1 MTPGRFAMRRFAFAL
16 CAGVALTSAARAQ
29 SDDAAVVVT
38 AVRFPERRLDAPVG
52 MTVITTE
59 DIARDT
65 ARTLPE
71 LLSHLG
77 GLYLR
82 DNSGSPDLQ
91 LDLRGFGIT
100 GDQNTLVLLDGVRL
114 NENDLSPTKLSAI
127 PLQSI
132 ERIEILPGSGA
143 VLYGGGATGG
153 TINII
158 TRGPRAGRP
167 TASAYAGAGSL
178 ATLEARA
185 DLNLPGERTG
195 VLLSA
200 SHLESDNYRVNN
212 RLRQDDATGA
222 LRYGDDAASLAMKF
236 GGDMQRLQLPGTRN
250 ELQLVADPR
259 GTDTPGDWSAR
270 DGSFVTLLGRRR
282 LGDVE
287 LAADLGYRDQVS
299 RANYLSLASYY
310 EANLH
315 SWTFSPRL
323 RWESEPAG
331 MPVSLVLGIDAGSWG
346 YGRQFAA
353 SPATI
358 GSPTSGSTASQD
370 RSALYAQLNGQPTR
384 AAKLTFGWRTE
395 HVSNTLDQTGFATS
409 SQSQARTPHA
419 GEVGLQ
425 YALADAWTAFVR
437 AGTSFRLATVDEN
450 AFTASGS
457 LLEPQTARQRDA
469 GVEYR
474 DHGLRVRATAYTID
488 LQNEIYFSPLVVPF
502 GANTNLS
509 PTRRTGVQLDAQWA
523 LSQALELAAS
533 AIYQTAKFKYGLYG
547 GVDVTDKDVPLVPR
561 ALANLRASWRM
572 APHTRLE
579 GMLSYVGHQRYDN
592 DQANT
597 FPQHMP
603 AYLLADLKLAHEAG
617 KWTFTA
623 TVRNLFDEAYYSYA
637 IVDSFGCA
645 TAICAYPQAGR
656 TWFASAERRFP

>member
-1 MTPGRFAMRRFAFAL
+1 MLASPETGLGSDFLTVLVASGMTPGRFALRRLIFVL
-16 CAGVALTSAARAQ
+16 CAAIALASAARAQ
-29 SDDAAVVVT
+29 PDDEAVVVT

-52 MTVITTE
+52 MTVITAR

-71 LLSHLG
+71 LLAHLA
-77 GLYLR
+77 GLYVR

-132 ERIEILPGSGA
+132 ERIEILPGSGS

-158 TRGPRAGRP
+158 TRGPSARRP
-167 TASAYAGAGSL
+167 TASAYLGAGSL
-178 ATLEARA
+178 ATREARA

-195 VLLSA
+195 MLLSA

-212 RLRQDDATGA
+212 RLRQDDATGE

-236 GGDMQRLQLPGTRN
+236 GGDQQRLQLPGTRD
-250 ELQLVADPR
+250 ELQLVSDPR
-259 GTDTPGDWSAR
+259 GTGTPGDWSAR

-282 LGDVE
+282 VGDVE
-287 LAADLGYRDQVS
+287 LAADLAYRDQVS

-331 MPVSLVLGIDAGSWG
+331 VPVSLVLGVDAGSWG
-346 YGRQFAA
+346 YGRQFAS

-358 GSPTSGSTASQD
+358 GSPTSGTTASQD
-370 RSALYAQLNGQPTR
+370 RSAIYAQLNGQPTR
-384 AAKLTFGWRTE
+384 AAKLTFGWRAE
-395 HVSNTLDQTGFATS
+395 HVSDTLDQTRFFMS
-409 SQSQARTPHA
+409 SQSQARTLHA

-425 YALADAWTAFVR
+425 VALADAWTAFVR

-450 AFTASGS
+450 AFTASGN

-469 GVEYR
+469 GIEYR
-474 DHGLRVRATAYTID
+474 DRGLRVRATAYTID
-488 LQNEIYFSPLVVPF
+488 LENEIYFSPLVVPF

-509 PTRRTGVQLDAQWA
+509 PTRRTGAQLDAQW
-523 LSQALELAAS
+523 SVSPQLELGAS
-533 AIYQTAKFKYGLYG
+533 ATYQTAKFKYGVYG
-547 GVDVTDKDVPLVPR
+547 GIDVTDKDVPLVPR
-561 ALANLRASWRM
+561 ALASLRATWRI
-572 APHTRLE
+572 AQGTRLD
-579 GMLSYVGHQRYDN
+579 GTLGYVGHQRYDN

-597 FPQHMP
+597 FR
-603 AYLLADLKLAHEAG
+603 G
-617 KWTFTA
+617 KCPPTC
-623 TVRNLFDEAYYSYA
+623 S
-637 IVDSFGCA
+637 
-645 TAICAYPQAGR
+645 R
-656 TWFASAERRFP
+656 T